1 MPYEIIS
8 TGSDGNCIIIGKNT
22 MLDAGISYKN
32 IKYYLKD
39 IKMIFIS
46 HRHS

>member
-8 TGSDGNCIIIGKNT
+8 TGSKGNCIVVNGNM
-22 MLDAGISYKN
+22 MLDVGIPYKN
-32 IKYYLKD
+32 IKNYLKD
-39 IKMIFIS
+39 IKIIFIS